1 MEISKLKEVFHT
13 FFNKINNIFTAVGAN
28 KMVLEEDLDKLSPE
42 ELKQRI
48 ADLGDA
54 LKIIEKNVMILYDSL
69 RQIYEVLKKEAAS
82 QVADTSSS
90 ELKK

>member
-1 MEISKLKEVFHT
+1 METSKLKEVFHA

-28 KMVLEEDLDKLSPE
+28 KLTPEEDLNKFSPE

-48 ADLGDA
+48 VDLDEA

-69 RQIYEVLKKEAAS
+69 RQIYEVLKKEATS
-82 QVADTSSS
+82 QTTDSSFS
-90 ELKK
+90 EPKK